1 MDSVQDGRNI
11 ALTISYVQSPE
22 FVDQMMIF
30 LNKVSGLV
38 SVALTDGFVWV
49 PVWIQ
54 CEKVSLQMLIHLSGV

>member
-1 MDSVQDGRNI
+1 MVEI
-11 ALTISYVQSPE
+11 FHYKFIFSPE

-30 LNKVSGLV
+30 LNKVSGFV

-54 CEKVSLQMLIHLSGV
+54 CEEVSLQMLIHLEVKGCFSE